1 MEKQLLIF
9 FLPGLVHV
17 AIKYAGQTSKSFNGF
32 ETQVTLPELSDKCMD
47 NQYAAEKQILLDL
60 LNLERSKK
68 HIAQIVNR
76 VHASAIS
83 VDALLEIFLGDHPR
97 HAELSAWV
105 VGDLGQKHP
114 EMFVKWLP
122 QLIEV
127 LNSKNVHGSLK
138 RNALR
143 ILEKTN
149 IPDEYLDAATDV
161 CFKLLADPFEEVA
174 IRAFSMG
181 VLAQSC
187 ERVPELWP
195 ELQLILEE
203 NMPHATSAFVN
214 RAQKMIAKFS

>member
-1 MEKQLLIF
+1 M
-9 FLPGLVHV
+9 
-17 AIKYAGQTSKSFNGF
+17 
-32 ETQVTLPELSDKCMD
+32 PELSDKFRKMTSVT
-47 NQYAAEKQILLDL
+47 EKQILLDL

-76 VHASAIS
+76 VHTSAVS
-83 VDALLEIFLGDHPR
+83 VDALMEIFLGDHPR
-97 HAELSAWV
+97 NAELSAWV

-114 EMFVKWLP
+114 EMFIKWLP

-127 LNSKNVHGSLK
+127 LNSENVHGSLK

-149 IPDEYLDAATDV
+149 IPDEFLDAATDV
-161 CFKLLADPFEEVA
+161 CFRLLADPFEEVA

-181 VLAQSC
+181 VLSQSC

-203 NMPHATSAFVN
+203 NMPHATPAFVS
-214 RAQKMIAKFS
+214 RAKKLMTKFRS

>member
-1 MEKQLLIF
+1 
-9 FLPGLVHV
+9 LPGFVHV
-17 AIKYAGQTSKSFNGF
+17 AIKYADQTSKSFNGF
-32 ETQVTLPELSDKCMD
+32 ETQVTLPELPDKFRNMTSTT
-47 NQYAAEKQILLDL
+47 EKQILLDL

-76 VHASAIS
+76 VCQSGNS
-83 VDALLEIFLGDHPR
+83 VDALMEIFLDDHPR
-97 HAELSAWV
+97 NAELSAWV

-149 IPDEYLDAATDV
+149 IPDEHLDAATDV
-161 CFKLLADPFEEVA
+161 CFRLLADPFEEVA

-181 VLAQSC
+181 VLWQSC

-195 ELQLILEE
+195 ELRLILEE
-203 NMPHATSAFVN
+203 NMPHATPAFVN
-214 RAQKMIAKFS
+214 RAQKMIAKFRSTST